1 MSEKTGILRSRYI
14 GVAFVGLLLLI
25 AGITAASVFIADR
38 NLKSPEKIEKAVSTL
53 LCLNTCSYSRNFYRS
68 YFWSYKADTKNI

>member
-38 NLKSPEKIEKAVSTL
+38 NLKSPEKIEKAVSDFAEVVIPFGRYEEVRVL
-53 LCLNTCSYSRNFYRS
+53 
-68 YFWSYKADTKNI
+68 D